1 MRNRAAHAHR
11 TGGAIQSALKTV
23 GYDLPLKKVTINLA
37 SADLRK
43 PGCGLDL
50 PIALAVLIADG
61 AIPPDA
67 LADLLVLGELG

>member
-1 MRNRAAHAHR
+1 MVADSCDRIRCRTPRMHRNRLVAVDSTAR
-11 TGGAIQSALKTV
+11 E
-23 GYDLPLKKVTINLA
+23 
-37 SADLRK
+37 DLRK

-50 PIALAVLIADG
+50 PIALAILIAEG